1 MLSAREGNM
10 KILETERLVLREL
23 EPSDYRALC
32 VILQD
37 PEVMYAY
44 EHAFSDAEVTE
55 WLERQLARYAEY
67 GFGLW
72 AVLRKTGGDMIGQCG
87 ITMQAVGEQLVPEVG
102 YLFAKAFWH
111 QGYATEAARACRNW
125 AFETLG
131 ADKVYSMIREN
142 NMPSRHVAERNGMNP
157 CGMLCK
163 HYYGIDMPHM
173 IYSVEREAIFSSEKK
188 TKAESVPTGDK

>member
-1 MLSAREGNM
+1 M

-37 PEVMYAY
+37 PDVMYAY
-44 EHAFSDAEVTE
+44 EHAFSDAEVAE

-111 QGYATEAARACRNW
+111 QGYATEAATAVRDY
-125 AFETLG
+125 AFNTLG
-131 ADKVYSMIREN
+131 FPRVYSIIRDN
-142 NMPSRHVAERNGMNP
+142 NLPSQAVALRLGMEVVDEIV
-157 CGMLCK
+157 K
-163 HYYGIDMPHM
+163 HYYNMDMRHLC
-173 IYSVEREAIFSSEKK
+173 YAVDRNRGA
-188 TKAESVPTGDK
+188 

>member
-1 MLSAREGNM
+1 M

-37 PEVMYAY
+37 PDVMYAY
-44 EHAFSDAEVTE
+44 EHAFSDAEVAE

-87 ITMQAVGEQLVPEVG
+87 ITM
-102 YLFAKAFWH
+102 
-111 QGYATEAARACRNW
+111 
-125 AFETLG
+125 
-131 ADKVYSMIREN
+131 
-142 NMPSRHVAERNGMNP
+142 
-157 CGMLCK
+157 
-163 HYYGIDMPHM
+163 
-173 IYSVEREAIFSSEKK
+173 
-188 TKAESVPTGDK
+188 